1 MKMKFMA
8 VLSSRKIGYV
18 EEEYFVSGTANVSNW
33 PAPGTATIRVA
44 NAPYTTR
51 MLVRRKNHRLPCLSG

>member
-18 EEEYFVSGTANVSNW
+18 EEEYFVSGTANVSKLAR
-33 PAPGTATIRVA
+33 PRDCD
-44 NAPYTTR
+44 
-51 MLVRRKNHRLPCLSG
+51 HSGG